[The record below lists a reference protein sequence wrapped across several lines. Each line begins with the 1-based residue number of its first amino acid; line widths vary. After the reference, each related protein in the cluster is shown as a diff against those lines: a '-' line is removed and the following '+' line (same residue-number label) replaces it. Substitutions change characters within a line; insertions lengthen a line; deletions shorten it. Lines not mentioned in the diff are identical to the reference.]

1 MRPFAGVALVCLT
14 AVSAAALSAVSV
26 VGAGADGLSDTSLMK
41 SADFSTA
48 FSGGS
53 ASDRVT
59 DDPDAPIRTGRFDDG
74 PAPVIELAGAASAPA
89 SIVPPGAIPPGYA
102 GQATAPTRMAAADAP
117 PSPDS
122 SGLIMARV
130 LPRAQPVRGVSGTR
144 MAALATPGAR
154 QAFRP
159 DVTPLGMFAPG
170 RRVSLSLTTE
180 ESPLNP
186 GSGLSF
192 GSRDSRQNLAAR
204 HIPAKSRLFD
214 TRRLGVQVD
223 VTPETRKEGR
233 WFVFAATSGDAVG
246 FNLFGAPSKTGR
258 KRSSWSVEKLAEYGK
273 IQLGLGWRKGPMQI
287 SGVATRREI
296 GAYGQT
302 REDTVFGLSFTI
314 SGGKRLPPPKAR
326 RGIPR
331 E

>member
-14 AVSAAALSAVSV
+14 AVTAAGLSAVSV

-41 SADFSTA
+41 SADFSST

-53 ASDRVT
+53 ASDRVS
-59 DDPDAPIRTGRFDDG
+59 DDPDAPIRTSRFDDG
-74 PAPVIELAGAASAPA
+74 PPQQIELAGAAPVPA
-89 SIVPPGAIPPGYA
+89 GGAVPP
-102 GQATAPTRMAAADAP
+102 TAPIEMAAAEAP
-117 PSPDS
+117 PAPDAT
-122 SGLIMARV
+122 GLIMARV
-130 LPRAQPVRGVSGTR
+130 LPSPQPARGVGGAR
-144 MAALATPGAR
+144 MAALATPGPR

-159 DVTPLGMFAPG
+159 TMTPLGMFAPT
-170 RRVSLSLTTE
+170 RRVSLSLTTG

-192 GSRDSRQNLAAR
+192 GERDGRQNLAAAN
-204 HIPAKSRLFD
+204 IPARSRLFD

-223 VTPETRKEGR
+223 LSPETRKEGR
-233 WFVFAATSGDAVG
+233 WFAFAATSGDAVG
-246 FNLFGAPSKTGR
+246 FNLFGSPKKTGQQ
-258 KRSSWSVEKLAEYGK
+258 RSSWSVEKLAEYGK
-273 IQLGLGWRKGPMQI
+273 IQLGLGWRKGSMQI
-287 SGVATRREI
+287 SGVATQREI
-296 GAYGQT
+296 GAYGHT

>member
-1 MRPFAGVALVCLT
+1 MRPFAGVALSCLT
-14 AVSAAALSAVSV
+14 AVGAVTLSAVSV

-41 SADFSTA
+41 SADFSNA

-59 DDPDAPIRTGRFDDG
+59 EDPDAPIRTGRFDDG
-74 PAPVIELAGAASAPA
+74 AVPVVELAGAAPAPG
-89 SIVPPGAIPPGYA
+89 GAAPLNGRP
-102 GQATAPTRMAAADAP
+102 TAPVQMAAADAP
-117 PSPDS
+117 PSPDA
-122 SGLIMARV
+122 GGMIMARV
-130 LPRAQPVRGVSGTR
+130 LPKSQPARGTPGTR
-144 MAALATPGAR
+144 MAALNGPGVR

-159 DVTPLGMFAPG
+159 DATPMGLFAPG
-170 RRVSLSLTTE
+170 RRVSLSLTTG

-186 GSGLSF
+186 GSGLSL
-192 GSRDSRQNLAAR
+192 GERDGRQNLAAAN
-204 HIPAKSRLFD
+204 IPAKSRLFD

-223 VTPETRKEGR
+223 LSPETRKEGR
-233 WFVFAATSGDAVG
+233 WFAFAATSGDAVG
-246 FNLFGAPSKTGR
+246 FNLFGSPKRTGQQ
-258 KRSSWSVEKLAEYGK
+258 RSSWSVEKLAEYGK

-287 SGVATRREI
+287 SGVASRREI
-296 GAYGQT
+296 GAYGHS

>member
-1 MRPFAGVALVCLT
+1 MRPIAGVALTCLT
-14 AVSAAALSAVSV
+14 AVSAAGLSAVTV

-41 SADFSTA
+41 SADFSTT

-74 PAPVIELAGAASAPA
+74 RPPAIEPAGAAQPPA
-89 SIVPPGAIPPGYA
+89 GIGLA
-102 GQATAPTRMAAADAP
+102 GPTTGPIQMASADAL
-117 PSPDS
+117 PSPDAA
-122 SGLIMARV
+122 GLIMARI
-130 LPRAQPVRGVSGTR
+130 LPRTQPTRGFPGART
-144 MAALATPGAR
+144 AGFADPGAR

-159 DVTPLGMFAPG
+159 DVTPLGLFAPA
-170 RRVSLSLTTE
+170 RRVSLSLTTG

-192 GSRDSRQNLAAR
+192 AAHDSRGNPAADN
-204 HIPAKSRLFD
+204 IPPRSRLFD
-214 TRRLGVQVD
+214 SRRLAVQVE
-223 VTPETRKEGR
+223 VSPETRTEGR
-233 WFVFAATSGDAVG
+233 WFVFAATSGDAFG
-246 FNLFGAPSKTGR
+246 LNLFGEPNKTGR

-273 IQLGLGWRKGPMQI
+273 VQLGLGWRKGPMQI

-296 GAYGQT
+296 GAYGYAK
-302 REDTVFGLSFTI
+302 EDTVFGLSFTI
-314 SGGKRLPPPKAR
+314 SGGKRLPPPRAR

-331 E
+331 GE